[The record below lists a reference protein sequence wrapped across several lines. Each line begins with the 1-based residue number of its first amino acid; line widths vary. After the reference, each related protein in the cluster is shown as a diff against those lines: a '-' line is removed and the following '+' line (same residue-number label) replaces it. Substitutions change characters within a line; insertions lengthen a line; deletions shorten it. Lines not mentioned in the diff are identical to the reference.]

1 MRGRGF
7 RSRMRIEATE
17 QRPPCQ
23 SDFDLVRR
31 NLARLVS
38 LRVPDGMGIAA
49 ANAWFLL
56 GFGGS
61 NPPNVSNFALFSF
74 WDGLVL
80 ASSKGGTYVCCAN
93 GTPHIGTCGN
103 SLPKK

>member
-1 MRGRGF
+1 MRVGVF

-38 LRVPDGMGIAA
+38 LRVTAGMGIAA
-49 ANAWFLL
+49 ANAWFLQ
-56 GFGGS
+56 GFGG
-61 NPPNVSNFALFSF
+61 
-74 WDGLVL
+74 
-80 ASSKGGTYVCCAN
+80 
-93 GTPHIGTCGN
+93 
-103 SLPKK
+103 